1 MNELTMILEQLQKMD
16 QKIEKTNEKIDNLQ
30 AEINEK
36 IDNLQTETK
45 GIRNNLSE
53 IRQICRGI
61 EEKSQ
66 FWGALK
72 ERIDIVSYNNENL
85 QYDINKNF
93 IRKEN
98 LLQELKKAL

>member
-1 MNELTMILEQLQKMD
+1 MDAMEMILEKLDKMD
-16 QKIEKTNEKIDNLQ
+16 KKIDNLQ
-30 AEINEK
+30 FEVNEK
-36 IDNLQTETK
+36 INSLKTEMKEEIK
-45 GIRNNLSE
+45 GIRSNLSE
-53 IRQICRGI
+53 VRQICRGI